1 MPRFFTAA
9 VGDGYIVIDGADAV
23 HIGRTLR
30 MRPGEEL
37 TVCDGAGTD
46 FACVIEAIH
55 ADSVELRIESSVPS
69 QSEPALAL
77 HLYVGMPKADKA
89 EHIVQKAVELGAA
102 SVNFFDCRFCVSK
115 PADFDK
121 RRIRLERVA
130 LEAAKQSGRGRIP
143 QIGGLY
149 RFDEMLARVR
159 QTDLPI
165 FFYEGGGETLR
176 TILTSSFGSCAL
188 ITGPEGGFAPE
199 EVEKVRSAGIVTA
212 TLGPR
217 ILRCETA
224 PLCAAS
230 AVLFH
235 AGAFD

>member
-1 MPRFFTAA
+1 LPRFFTSGI
-9 VGDGYIVIDGADAV
+9 GDGRIVIDGADAV

-30 MRPGEEL
+30 MRPGETL

-46 FACVIEAIH
+46 YACVIEAIH
-55 ADSVELRIESSVPS
+55 ADFVELCIESASPSV
-69 QSEPALAL
+69 SEPALAL

-102 SVNFFDCRFCVSK
+102 SVSFFDCRFCVSK
-115 PADFDK
+115 PSDFEK
-121 RRIRLERVA
+121 RRVRLERVA

-143 QIGGLY
+143 EIGGLY
-149 RFDEMLARVR
+149 RFDEMLA
-159 QTDLPI
+159 QAGKADLPI

-176 TILTSSFGSCAL
+176 TVLARPFGSCAL

-199 EVEKVRSAGIVTA
+199 EVEKVQSAGIVTA

>member
-1 MPRFFTAA
+1 MPRFFTTA
-9 VGDGYIVIDGADAV
+9 VGDGYIVIDGTDAV
-23 HIGRTLR
+23 HIGRTRR

-46 FACVIEAIH
+46 YACVIETIH
-55 ADSVELRIESSVPS
+55 ADSVELRIESAAPS
-69 QSEPALAL
+69 RSEPEIAV
-77 HLYVGMPKADKA
+77 HLFVGMHKADKA

-115 PADFDK
+115 PADFDN
-121 RRIRLERVA
+121 RRVRLERVA

-143 QIGGLY
+143 VLGGPY
-149 RFDEMLARVR
+149 RFDEMLEAVR
-159 QTDLPI
+159 KTDLPI

-176 TILTSSFGSCAL
+176 RVLDRPFGSCAL

-230 AVLFH
+230 AVLFQK
-235 AGAFD
+235 GALD